1 MGLLQTKRSVL
12 KTWKALQYNRSIFV
26 SFSCFCTKFTFS
38 ATSESFKA
46 LFYKAMTMTLTMWC
60 AQLRKEIWRETSY
73 NLHRSL
79 RREYHPSLSVW
90 SPRDLPSGHSEGTVK
105 IPSHVNRSIS
115 EGTNRYSVTTCVTMP
130 HHVTSALLTA
140 PPWTHPSP
148 QDEKRPCLMSL
159 VSGWN
164 WETQIFKPLQ
174 VCTDQHWGPFGSCLT
189 NTLPCTAKI
198 KRWKT
203 RTLWWCGINQA
214 TMTPSFLV
222 SISCGKNGRGCDEC
236 SLHVPC
242 ISLQSKR
249 VPNCCT
255 DRITFGECR
264 WSFEPKQSSKDH
276 ETRGCGANPGM
287 WWLVPLRKFKPWRSH
302 PSLLS
307 HWLAAD

>member
-1 MGLLQTKRSVL
+1 ML
-12 KTWKALQYNRSIFV
+12 
-26 SFSCFCTKFTFS
+26 SFKSRKTFS
-38 ATSESFKA
+38 HKLYVRIPESERSFVLNKA
-46 LFYKAMTMTLTMWC
+46 ASCCIHPSISLQNISLLSHEWFETILCISSSGRNSILHSLRYLLTIHSMYKAHQYFQKPHQHSAAKDAKCNNKIRNFTDLNI
-60 AQLRKEIWRETSY
+60 LHIGRKKNHGKPIT
-73 NLHRSL
+73 
-79 RREYHPSLSVW
+79 
-90 SPRDLPSGHSEGTVK
+90 
-105 IPSHVNRSIS
+105 
-115 EGTNRYSVTTCVTMP
+115 
-130 HHVTSALLTA
+130 